1 MARSIACCLARRI
14 ARCIARPTIVTF
26 AFAVAVA
33 TCVLTMRAQTPSQPQ
48 SQPARVTIER
58 LALHQ
63 FEDGPVLASSY
74 EFVPGETAYFS
85 CRITGYHIVKNDQQ
99 QSVKLTWQMR
109 MLDPSGVPIEK
120 DRSGRI
126 EDQLLP
132 QDKSWVP
139 KFLTTFVVPAFAP
152 GGTYRITV
160 KVADEAGNTEAT
172 GELAFAVRG
181 HSVQSSDTL
190 LARNFLFL
198 RSEDDR
204 RGMSQAVYHPGETLW
219 ARFDITGYK
228 FGEGNRFS
236 VDYGLAV
243 LRATG
248 EQLFAQPAAAADSNQ
263 SFYPQR
269 YVPGMLSLTLDQ
281 NVPKGSFLLVVTVRD
296 KIGDQSWETRQPFQI
311 E

>member
-1 MARSIACCLARRI
+1 MAAARSIAHMI
-14 ARCIARPTIVTF
+14 
-26 AFAVAVA
+26 AFAIAA
-33 TCVLTMRAQTPSQPQ
+33 APSIHGLRAQAPAPLPSQTKPV
-48 SQPARVTIER
+48 AIER

-63 FEDGPVLASSY
+63 YEDGPVLAAGY

-85 CRITGYHIVKNDQQ
+85 CRIAGYHIVRNDQQ
-99 QSVKLTWQMR
+99 QSVKLAWQMR

-120 DRSGRI
+120 DQSGRI

-139 KFLTTFVVPAFAP
+139 KFITSFVVPAFAP
-152 GGTYRITV
+152 GGTYRVTV
-160 KVADEAGNTEAT
+160 KIVDEAGGTETT
-172 GELAFAVRG
+172 GELPFGVRG
-181 HSVQSSDTL
+181 HTVQPSDTL
-190 LARNFLFL
+190 LARNFMFL
-198 RSEDDR
+198 RAEDDR
-204 RGMSQAVYHPGETLW
+204 RSLSPAVYHPGETLW

-228 FGEGNRFS
+228 FGDGNRFS

-243 LRATG
+243 LRPTG
-248 EQLFAQPAAAADSNQ
+248 EQLFAQPGAAADTNQ

-296 KIGDQSWETRQPFQI
+296 KIGNQSWETRQPFEI

>member
-1 MARSIACCLARRI
+1 VATRLI
-14 ARCIARPTIVTF
+14 ARCILL
-26 AFAVAVA
+26 AFAA
-33 TCVLTMRAQTPSQPQ
+33 TSCIRGLRAQTPTPSQSPGQ
-48 SQPARVTIER
+48 TKPVAIER

-63 FEDGPVLASSY
+63 YEDGPVLAPGY

-85 CRITGYHIVKNDQQ
+85 CRIAAYHIVRNDQQ
-99 QSVKLTWQMR
+99 QSVKLAWQMR

-120 DRSGRI
+120 DQSGRI
-126 EDQLLP
+126 EDQLFP

-139 KFLTTFVVPAFAP
+139 KFISSFVVPAFAP
-152 GGTYRITV
+152 GGTYRVTV
-160 KVADEAGNTEAT
+160 KIVDEAGGTEIT

-181 HSVQSSDTL
+181 HNVQSSHTL
-190 LARNFLFL
+190 LARNFMFL
-198 RSEDDR
+198 RAEDDR
-204 RGMSQAVYHPGETLW
+204 RGFSPAVYHPGETLW

-236 VDYGLAV
+236 VGYGLAV
-243 LRATG
+243 LRPTG
-248 EQLFAQPAAAADSNQ
+248 EQLFAQPGAAADSNQ

-281 NVPKGSFLLVVTVRD
+281 NVPKGSFLLVVTVHD
-296 KIGDQSWETRQPFQI
+296 KIGDQTWETRQPFEI

>member
-1 MARSIACCLARRI
+1 MAARSIACRI
-14 ARCIARPTIVTF
+14 ARCIARSITVTF
-26 AFAVAVA
+26 AFAVAIPICA
-33 TCVLTMRAQTPSQPQ
+33 HTMRAQTPSQ
-48 SQPARVTIER
+48 SQPGQVTIER

-99 QSVKLTWQMR
+99 QSVKLAWQMR

-126 EDQLLP
+126 EDKLLP

-139 KFLTTFVVPAFAP
+139 KFITTFVVPAFAP

-160 KVADEAGNTEAT
+160 KVVDEAGNTETT

-181 HSVQSSDTL
+181 HNVQSSDTL

-248 EQLFAQPAAAADSNQ
+248 EQLFAQPGAAADSSQ

-281 NVPKGSFLLVVTVRD
+281 NVPKGSFLLVVTVHD

>member
-1 MARSIACCLARRI
+1 MAATRSIVRSLMI
-14 ARCIARPTIVTF
+14 
-26 AFAVAVA
+26 AFAIAA
-33 TCVLTMRAQTPSQPQ
+33 TPCIHDLRAQTPPPPSQPP
-48 SQPARVTIER
+48 SQAKPVAIER

-63 FEDGPVLASSY
+63 YEDGPVLAPGY

-85 CRITGYHIVKNDQQ
+85 CRINGYHIVRNDQQ
-99 QSVKLTWQMR
+99 QSVKLAWHMR

-120 DRSGRI
+120 DQAGRI

-139 KFLTTFVVPAFAP
+139 KFITSFVIPAFAP
-152 GGTYRITV
+152 NGTYRITV
-160 KVADEAGNTEAT
+160 KIVDEAGGTETT
-172 GELAFAVRG
+172 GELPFAVRG
-181 HSVQSSDTL
+181 HNVQPSDTL

-198 RSEDDR
+198 RAEDDR
-204 RGMSQAVYHPGETLW
+204 RGLSPAVYHPGETLW
-219 ARFDITGYK
+219 ARFDIAGYK

-243 LRATG
+243 LRPTG
-248 EQLFAQPAAAADSNQ
+248 EELFAQPGAAADSNQ

-281 NVPKGSFLLVVTVRD
+281 NVPKGSFLLVVTVHD
-296 KIGDQSWETRQPFQI
+296 KIGDQTWETRQPFEIQ
-311 E
+311 